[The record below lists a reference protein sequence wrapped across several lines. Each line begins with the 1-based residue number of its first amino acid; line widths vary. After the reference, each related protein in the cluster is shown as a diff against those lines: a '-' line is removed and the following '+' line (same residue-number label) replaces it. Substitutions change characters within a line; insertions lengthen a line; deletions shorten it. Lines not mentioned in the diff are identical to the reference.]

1 MDPDPTLLQK
11 IAKESGTSP
20 KQVEATL
27 DLLEKQ
33 AAIPFIA
40 RYRKEATGNLDE
52 PRIRRI
58 AECHGRYRAFLK
70 RRRLVLSRIEDQDK
84 LSDELKEQILACY
97 DKNRLEDLYAP
108 FKRKERKEASAAREK
123 GLESL
128 AKQLWEQ
135 ETGEFSID
143 AFSEKYLSE
152 EKGVATKEEAIEGA
166 LAIVARWVADD
177 ATIRGALR
185 RLMSSEGKVV
195 SKVVEGKA
203 GEKTKYD
210 SFYDFREE
218 ISRIPFH
225 RVTALRRGVREG
237 ILTLE
242 IELDDQKALQVI
254 RDKTIRQSDS
264 PCVPFL
270 ERAIRDA
277 YLHSLKPLLQAEVRS
292 NLKERTDNEAL
303 KLFQANLANLL
314 LAPPLGS
321 VAVMGMDPG
330 ARSACRITVIDA
342 NGAYR
347 EHATLSPGL
356 PRKNSDRAEA
366 ILYRLI
372 QRHGAHAIAIG
383 NGVGSRETER
393 FVRSFLTKYHAG
405 HAFDLSLVRGKTAKP
420 ETASKKEADIN
431 GRAESEPS
439 GLAAGS
445 RPPSTEAA
453 EEPNSPREESLPE
466 ANLDEAGAV
475 SAPIQE
481 NAGADTNRESAA
493 VQPSSEEV
501 SAPTASTAAEGA
513 ESPAGENSHQN
524 GDPNSASPVEDG
536 SPEATEVSALI
547 QENADADTNRESA
560 AVQPSSE
567 EVSAPTVPTAA
578 EGAESP
584 AGENSHQNGDPN
596 SASPV
601 EDGSPEATEVSAPI
615 QENADADTNRESAA
629 VRPSSE
635 DDSAPTTSTA
645 AEGAESPAGENSHQ
659 NGDPNSAS
667 PVEDGSPEAT
677 EVSAPIQENADAD
690 TNRESAAVR
699 PSSEDD
705 SAPTTS
711 TAAEG
716 AESPAGEN
724 SHQNGDPN
732 SASPVEDG
740 TPEGIKA
747 APTPTASESPRSE
760 TTPSPR
766 PSIFSAIVHK
776 GGTAAYA
783 SSEAARK
790 EFPRLDLGF
799 RGAVSIARRMQDPLA
814 ELAKIQPKAILA
826 GSDLREVEPKRL
838 KRTLEGTLESCINQV
853 GLDVNTAPVQ
863 LLARV
868 AGLNSALARS
878 IVEHR
883 RKHGPFSSRSQLME
897 VPGITE
903 ARFEQSAG
911 FLRVLGGEQPLDG
924 TAIHPECYDLVEAMA
939 GSVQAT
945 VAELFE
951 SPEKLKALDLEKLS
965 NDRFGLPTLQDIR
978 RELSRRGRDRRKA
991 FVPPSFREDVK
1002 EVSDL
1007 QKGMLV
1013 EGTVSNVTSF
1023 GAFVDIGVQQE
1034 GLVHI
1039 SELSNRFVRDA
1050 NQAVHVGQVVKAKVI
1065 GVDAATNRISLSIKA
1080 LRVSENSRKRKKKPL
1095 KTASRPPAPK
1105 PKHAS
1110 AGEKGNHQEIRRSGR
1125 PERRPSGP
1133 KGRPIKKRPTTAVKT
1148 TAIRPKRPK
1157 PPEADVLPD
1166 TSNLSFSEK
1175 IRLLQEKF
1183 SGIR

>member
-1 MDPDPTLLQK
+1 MDPDPTLLQE

-20 KQVEATL
+20 KQVGATL

-70 RRRLVLSRIEDQDK
+70 RRRLILSRIEDQDK

-177 ATIRGALR
+177 AAIRGALR

-347 EHATLSPGL
+347 EHATLAPGL

-372 QRHGAHAIAIG
+372 QRHGTHAIAIG

-420 ETASKKEADIN
+420 EAASKKEADVN

-466 ANLDEAGAV
+466 ANLNEAGAV

-481 NAGADTNRESAA
+481 NADADTNRESAA
-493 VQPSSEEV
+493 VRPSFEDDSAPTASTAAEAAESPAGENSHQNSDPNSASPVEDETPEATEVSAPLQEKADADTNRESAAVRPSSEDD

-524 GDPNSASPVEDG
+524 GDPISVSPVED
-536 SPEATEVSALI
+536 ET
-547 QENADADTNRESA
+547 
-560 AVQPSSE
+560 
-567 EVSAPTVPTAA
+567 
-578 EGAESP
+578 
-584 AGENSHQNGDPN
+584 
-596 SASPV
+596 
-601 EDGSPEATEVSAPI
+601 PEATEVSAPI

-629 VRPSSE
+629 VQPSSE
-635 DDSAPTTSTA
+635 DDSAPTASTA
-645 AEGAESPAGENSHQ
+645 
-659 NGDPNSAS
+659 
-667 PVEDGSPEAT
+667 V
-677 EVSAPIQENADAD
+677 
-690 TNRESAAVR
+690 
-699 PSSEDD
+699 
-705 SAPTTS
+705 
-711 TAAEG
+711 EG

-740 TPEGIKA
+740 TPEAIKA

-760 TTPSPR
+760 TTPSQR

-826 GSDLREVEPKRL
+826 GSDLQEVEPKRL

-965 NDRFGLPTLQDIR
+965 DDRFGLPTLQDIR

-1095 KTASRPPAPK
+1095 KTASRAPAPK

-1110 AGEKGNHQEIRRSGR
+1110 AGEKGNHPEVRRSGR

-1133 KGRPIKKRPTTAVKT
+1133 KGRPIKKRQATAVKT

-1157 PPEADVLPD
+1157 PSEADVLPD